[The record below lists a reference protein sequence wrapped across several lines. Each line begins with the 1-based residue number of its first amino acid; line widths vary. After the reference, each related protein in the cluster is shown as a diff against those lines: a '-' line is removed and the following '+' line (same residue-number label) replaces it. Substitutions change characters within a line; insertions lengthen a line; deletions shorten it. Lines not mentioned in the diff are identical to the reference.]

1 MSGFPS
7 KNVQELQ
14 GVPEKINSYCLLYIS
29 VVKKATKLMLILL
42 ERGIPPAR
50 FEYRTTSEQYI
61 VTEICKTEVT
71 KPRNGKHIFR
81 KYTRLLKVEYLLN
94 KR

>member
-42 ERGIPPAR
+42 ERGIPPTR
-50 FEYRTTSEQYI
+50 FEYKRASEQYL
-61 VTEICKTEVT
+61 VTEIYKAEVT
-71 KPRNGKHIFR
+71 EPRNGNIDF
-81 KYTRLLKVEYLLN
+81 
-94 KR
+94 